1 MKKLTWPKYSLKEI
15 KLVNKIIKSGK
26 VNQWTGVYVKKFE
39 KKFSNFFN
47 LNYSLAVANGTVG
60 LEAAI
65 HSLNLDKDSEI
76 IVTPRSFIASAS
88 SVLKMNFKPVFS
100 DIDIHSQNIELENI
114 KKVISNKTKAII
126 CVHLAGYPTRMKE
139 IIAFARKKNI
149 YIIEDCS
156 QAHGAKIND
165 KFTGTFGDVSVWSF
179 CQDKIISTLG
189 EGGMISTNNIKI
201 YNRLLSYRDHGKNY
215 KNLSNI
221 KNLDKFNYI
230 NDFIGT
236 NIRMTEIQA
245 AVGYLQLDNLNSW
258 IKARN
263 LKIRNLEKKLSKIK
277 KGIVLIKIPKNI
289 RHSYYRYYFF
299 IKTKKFKKG
308 WNYLKLINT
317 LRQKDKSF
325 FIGGCP
331 EIYNEKIFQRYK
343 PKNKL
348 NNVVSLS
355 KSSVCIRIDQNLT
368 NKKIEYLSKSVENV
382 FLNAFL

>member
-1 MKKLTWPKYSLKEI
+1 MTKLTWPQYSLKEI
-15 KLVNKIIKSGK
+15 KLVNKIIQSGK
-26 VNQWTGVYVKKFE
+26 VNQWTGEYVKKFE
-39 KKFSNFFN
+39 KKFSRFFN
-47 LNYSLAVANGTVG
+47 LNFSLAVANGTVG

-65 HSLNLDKDSEI
+65 HSLNLDKNSEI

-100 DIDIHSQNIELENI
+100 DVDIHTQNIELENI
-114 KKVISNKTKAII
+114 KKVITKKTKAII
-126 CVHLAGYPTRMKE
+126 CVHLAGYPTKMKE
-139 IIAFARKKNI
+139 IIKFARKKNI
-149 YIIEDCS
+149 YVIEDCS
-156 QAHGAKIND
+156 QAHGAKINN
-165 KFTGTFGDVSVWSF
+165 KYAGTFADLSVWSF

-189 EGGMISTNNIKI
+189 EGGMIATNNPKI

-258 IKARN
+258 VRSRN
-263 LKIRNLEKKLSKIK
+263 LKIKTLEKKLSKIK
-277 KGIVLIKIPKNI
+277 KGIILIKIPKYI

-299 IKTKKFKKG
+299 IKTKEFKKG
-308 WNYLKLINT
+308 WNYLKLINN

-331 EIYNEKIFQRYK
+331 EIYNEKIFKKYK
-343 PKNKL
+343 PKKKL
-348 NNVVSLS
+348 VNATLLS
-355 KSSVCIRIDQNLT
+355 KSSICIRIDQNLT
-368 NKKIEYLSKSVENV
+368 NKKIDYLSKSVENV